1 MASRRKPAAKAAR
14 SRVKAKASKR
24 PLAKSRPKE
33 VPSPLESCACV
44 TDLEAIARERLPKG
58 VYDYYAG
65 GAEDEQT
72 VEGNREAFRRV
83 FLRPRARSQL

>member
-14 SRVKAKASKR
+14 SRVKTAASKR
-24 PLAKSRPKE
+24 PLGKSLPKE

-44 TDLEAIARERLPKG
+44 TDLEAIAREAPG

-65 GAEDEQT
+65 A
-72 VEGNREAFRRV
+72 
-83 FLRPRARSQL
+83 PRTS